1 MNALNLSDE
10 ERDLLDSYEQ
20 GEWASTEQLD
30 TELER
35 YRTYAQT
42 TAITLDPDVREY
54 FPDSES
60 VNRALRGLIAL
71 IPSR

>member
-1 MNALNLSDE
+1 MNTLNLSDE
-10 ERDLLDSYEQ
+10 ERDLLDSYER
-20 GEWASTEQLD
+20 GEWTSTEQLD
-30 TELER
+30 MELER
-35 YRTYAQT
+35 YRTYAQDS
-42 TAITLDPDVREY
+42 AITLDPDVREY

>member
-1 MNALNLSDE
+1 MNTLNLSDE
-10 ERDLLDSYEQ
+10 ERDLLDSYER

-30 TELER
+30 TELQR

-42 TAITLDPDVREY
+42 TPITLDPDVRKY

-71 IPSR
+71 IPSK